1 MSLAF
6 SVRSRQ
12 SLLMTNII
20 LHDYWR
26 STASYRV
33 RLVLNLK
40 NIDFELRSVNLLIGE
55 HKQDPYM
62 DQNPMGLVPT
72 LSIGDLHLTQSLAI
86 IDYLDAIYP
95 DPAMVSDDPVERSRT
110 LAQALNIAADIHPI
124 NNMAI
129 GNYLK
134 EHFGADQQGVVTWMH
149 HWMKRGF
156 DALEEQAPE
165 SGIFG
170 GDVPN
175 LADVCLVPQL
185 YNARRFAMNL
195 GDYPKLARID
205 MDCANLEAF
214 QKSTPELAKEQG

>member
-1 MSLAF
+1 
-6 SVRSRQ
+6 
-12 SLLMTNII
+12 MTKII

-40 NIDFELRSVNLLIGE
+40 NIDFELRSVDLLSGE
-55 HKQDPYM
+55 HKQDLYM

-72 LSIGDLHLTQSLAI
+72 LSICDLHLTQSLAI
-86 IDYLDAIYP
+86 IDFLDATYP
-95 DPAMVSDDPVERSRT
+95 DPPMVSDDPIERAQT

-134 EHFGADQQGVVTWMH
+134 EHFDADQDGVVKWMH

-156 DALEEQAPE
+156 DALEEQAPN
-165 SGIFG
+165 SGLFG
-170 GDVPN
+170 GNAPN
-175 LADVCLVPQL
+175 LADVCLIPQL
-185 YNARRFAMNL
+185 YNARRFDMDL
-195 GDYPKLARID
+195 GDYPKLKRID
-205 MDCANLEAF
+205 SDCAKLEAF
-214 QKSTPELAKEQG
+214 KISTPVLAKEQG